1 MSETTARS
9 VKRSR
14 RRMVRAVRR
23 ALLYAV
29 LVTVTATMLLPLL
42 WMLSTSLK
50 TYSETISGQLRWL
63 PEGSLRWDNYAEV
76 FRRVNFSLSYFNSTF
91 VAIVV
96 TLGQV
101 ITSAMAGYAFSR
113 LRWPGRD
120 KVFLLYLATLMI
132 PVTVTMLPNFVVLKY
147 LNWLDTYKALIIPLM
162 FTAYGTFLCR
172 QYMRG
177 LPRDLE
183 EAAMMDGCGYWGIFV
198 NVIVP
203 MSRPALTTL
212 AILSFMGTWRNFV
225 WPFIVTFSED
235 LKVLPLT
242 LYAFQSF
249 MKIEYNLVMAAS
261 FMMIVPM
268 IVLFVIGQ
276 RFFVEGIRL
285 GAVKG

>member
-1 MSETTARS
+1 MSETARA
-9 VKRSR
+9 VKRSK
-14 RRMVRAVRR
+14 RR
-23 ALLYAV
+23 AARLVKRCFLYAV
-29 LVTVTATMLLPLL
+29 VGIVSFSMLLPLL

-50 TYSETISGQLRWL
+50 TYSETISGQLRWR
-63 PEGSLRWDNYAEV
+63 PEGTVRWDNYGEV
-76 FRRVNFSLSYFNSTF
+76 FRRVNFGLSYFNSTF
-91 VAIVV
+91 VAILV

-101 ITSAMAGYAFSR
+101 ATSAMAGYAFSR

-132 PVTVTMLPNFVVLKY
+132 PVTVTMLPNFLVLKY
-147 LNWLDTYKALIIPLM
+147 LDWLDTYKALIIPAT

-172 QYMRG
+172 QYMMG

-183 EAAMMDGCGYWGIFV
+183 EAAMMDGCGYRGVFV

-235 LKVLPLT
+235 LKVLPVI

-276 RFFVEGIRL
+276 RFFVEGIKL

>member
-1 MSETTARS
+1 MSETA
-9 VKRSR
+9 
-14 RRMVRAVRR
+14 RAVRR
-23 ALLYAV
+23 PKRRAARVAKRCFLYAV
-29 LVTVTATMLLPLL
+29 LVIVSFSMLLPLL

-50 TYSETISGQLRWL
+50 TYAETISGQLNWR
-63 PEGSLRWDNYAEV
+63 PEGKMRWDNYAEV
-76 FRRVNFSLSYFNSTF
+76 FRRVNFNLSYFNSTF
-91 VAIVV
+91 VAIAV

-120 KVFLLYLATLMI
+120 KMFLLYLATLMI

-147 LNWLDTYKALIIPLM
+147 LNWLDTYKALIIPAT

-172 QYMRG
+172 QYMMG

-183 EAAMMDGCGYWGIFV
+183 EAAMMDGCGYRGVFV

-235 LKVLPLT
+235 LKVLPVI

-276 RFFVEGIRL
+276 RFFVEGIKL